1 MLEFCFFAAAFA
13 YVFSSVLTMPGE
25 ILGFYGDFLERV
37 HAVRPWL
44 AKPLGYCAKCFAGQV
59 ALWSFPFYWHEFN
72 PVRHAL
78 AVTTTILF
86 TEIISA
92 CLKKLQS

>member
-1 MLEFCFFAAAFA
+1 MLEFCVSAAVFA
-13 YVFSSVLTMPGE
+13 YVFSCVLTMPGE

-37 HAVRPWL
+37 HASRPWL

-59 ALWSFPFYWHEFN
+59 AFWSFPFYWDGFN
-72 PVRHAL
+72 PVRHAV
-78 AVTTTILF
+78 AIFGTILL
-86 TEIISA
+86 TQIILL